1 MSSSTI
7 TPYASPL
14 LPPER
19 RLAALLPIAVGICIL
34 IAVYAPAAL
43 AFACA
48 VLVLL
53 AFLNR
58 PFQLLLT
65 MVFLIPFNFM
75 FMLGPIPVA
84 TELLKLFLWVP
95 FLLTSAERD
104 RFKFVRFGKW
114 FAIWA
119 GILIASLFRSHDL
132 PYTVKESVRLLSNF
146 GLCYLVLNLV
156 DTRAKFMQVFRVL
169 TVSTATVAC
178 YGFYQFAIR
187 DYGPL
192 FWFVNPRVDTSFSHG
207 RFTFWEWRDRMIS
220 VLTSEME
227 LGHYFNL
234 CLPIAVVVW
243 ASWARKRVSSKWF
256 FMVLAILA
264 GLLLTFTFGAWI
276 SLAAT
281 LAIFILLF
289 DKRRRWKLVLASGLV
304 LCIVVSLLAFGPL
317 RPFIDAKLLGSGIG
331 SFGWDLLTR
340 LDSWTFAV
348 QTWWA
353 HPLFGVGVGNYET
366 LESAHEYI
374 HSAWAPSG
382 STPHQT
388 YLYLLGQSGIVGLV
402 SMLAIILGVVRND
415 LKLRKHAEF
424 GFIAAALAF
433 ALITNL
439 IGWLSDDSGLYG
451 PHASYLVW
459 LIVGLSEA
467 VRHCTNSRPPR
478 LQLVEAPTGS

>member
-75 FMLGPIPVA
+75 FI
-84 TELLKLFLWVP
+84 
-95 FLLTSAERD
+95 
-104 RFKFVRFGKW
+104 RFGKW

-156 DTRAKFMQVFRVL
+156 DTREKVLQVFRVL
-169 TVSTATVAC
+169 VVSSAVVAC

-192 FWFVNPRVDTSFSHG
+192 FWLVNPRVDTSFSHG
-207 RFTFWEWRDRMIS
+207 RFTFWPWRDRMIS

-234 CLPIAVVVW
+234 SLPLAVVVW
-243 ASWARKRVSSKWF
+243 LSVARDRICSKWF
-256 FMVLAILA
+256 LVVLTILA
-264 GLLLTFTFGAWI
+264 GLVLTFTFGAWL
-276 SLAAT
+276 SL
-281 LAIFILLF
+281 
-289 DKRRRWKLVLASGLV
+289 
-304 LCIVVSLLAFGPL
+304 
-317 RPFIDAKLLGSGIG
+317 
-331 SFGWDLLTR
+331 
-340 LDSWTFAV
+340 
-348 QTWWA
+348 
-353 HPLFGVGVGNYET
+353 
-366 LESAHEYI
+366 
-374 HSAWAPSG
+374 
-382 STPHQT
+382 
-388 YLYLLGQSGIVGLV
+388 
-402 SMLAIILGVVRND
+402 
-415 LKLRKHAEF
+415 
-424 GFIAAALAF
+424 
-433 ALITNL
+433 
-439 IGWLSDDSGLYG
+439 
-451 PHASYLVW
+451 
-459 LIVGLSEA
+459 
-467 VRHCTNSRPPR
+467 
-478 LQLVEAPTGS
+478 

>member
-1 MSSSTI
+1 VSSSTI
-7 TPYASPL
+7 TPYAPPLSPS
-14 LPPER
+14 ER

-34 IAVYAPAAL
+34 IALYAPAAL

-119 GILIASLFRSHDL
+119 GIVIASLFRSHDL

-156 DTRAKFMQVFRVL
+156 DTREKLMQVFRVL
-169 TVSTATVAC
+169 TVSTAIVAC

-192 FWFVNPRVDTSFSHG
+192 FWLVNPRVDTSFSHG

-234 CLPIAVVVW
+234 SLPFAVVVW
-243 ASWARKRVSSKWF
+243 LNSAGNRIFSRWF
-256 FMVLAILA
+256 LIVLTSLA
-264 GLLLTFTFGAWI
+264 GLVLTFTFGAWL
-276 SLAAT
+276 SLAVT
-281 LAIFILLF
+281 TAIFVELF
-289 DKRRRWKLVLASGLV
+289 DKKRRWKL
-304 LCIVVSLLAFGPL
+304 IVCVSLIVALTIPLLVVGPL
-317 RPFIDAKLLGSGIG
+317 RPFIDTKLLGNGIG
-331 SFGWDLLTR
+331 SFAWDVLTR
-340 LDSWTFAV
+340 LDAWTFAL
-348 QTWWA
+348 QTWWS
-353 HPLFGVGVGNYET
+353 HPWLGVGVGNYES
-366 LESAHEYI
+366 LEYAHEYI
-374 HSAWAPSG
+374 HSPWGPSG
-382 STPHQT
+382 STPHET

-402 SMLAIILGVVRND
+402 SMTAIIFGAVKSN
-415 LKLRKHAEF
+415 LKLRRHPEY
-424 GFIAAALAF
+424 GLIAAALAF
-433 ALITNL
+433 ALVTN
-439 IGWLSDDSGLYG
+439 IVGWFSDDSTLYG
-451 PHASYLVW
+451 PHTSYLVW

-467 VRHCTNSRPPR
+467 VRCRV
-478 LQLVEAPTGS
+478 QAAMALVSS